1 MYNVHVINASIM
13 PNILGI
19 QKGVGMVNQMR
30 TPLNINLS
38 MILSI
43 DNK

>member
-30 TPLNINLS
+30 TPPNINLS
-38 MILSI
+38 MIFAAEL
-43 DNK
+43 